1 MAANDFANQFSFTTL
16 LAGRNVVGPE
26 RRARPVPA
34 GHDHALPAKPF
45 PIMQL
50 ARRNPGGVPVATGK
64 MSPQS
69 APTLRR
75 RVCSADASGLIGIG
89 LFVLWSWRLPPSP
102 CSSVSPARRV

>member
-26 RRARPVPA
+26 RRGRPVPA
-34 GHDHALPAKPF
+34 GHDHALPAVLAQPL

-50 ARRNPGGVPVATGK
+50 ARRNPGGVPVAAGK

-75 RVCSADASGLIGIG
+75 LVCSADASDPLSGANRT
-89 LFVLWSWRLPPSP
+89 SRPTSPNDRL
-102 CSSVSPARRV
+102 